1 MTLTIESATFI
12 SDLNAANPG
21 SNDLKSEGDD
31 HVRLVKNTLKT
42 TFPNITG
49 AVTLTHTQLN
59 ALGPGGAATY
69 TAITTTTG
77 NAILGSTAAS
87 TLNVGAGGLI
97 KDASGN
103 VGIGVTP
110 QSRLTVQS
118 GGSST
123 AAITNISVL
132 NGAIR
137 LLGTVTSA
145 GSDGITYQSGGGGGA
160 GIVFSRG
167 SSNDTAIQ
175 VCTNPSVG
183 ATGGLANFVN
193 FDSGGNLVPG
203 VTALQSCGSPT
214 LRWSYVGGVVGNFS
228 GTVTAA
234 AFSGALSGPIS
245 QFTNDAGYA
254 TSAGIIAAA
263 GSLTGSSLAANVVNS
278 SLTSIAPSATDGT
291 YELGFKGL
299 PAASI
304 TTGAFVASDK
314 GKCVYATGGVTIPN
328 STMATGDVVTIVNT
342 TGSPITLTAGIGTL
356 RQAGTGNVGS
366 RTLATFGIAS
376 VLFQSSVIA
385 FVSGVGLT

>member
-42 TFPNITG
+42 TFPYITG

-103 VGIGVTP
+103 VGIGATP
-110 QSRLTVQS
+110 TTRLTVQS
-118 GGSST
+118 AGS
-123 AAITNISVL
+123 AASAPTNISALTGSVRMIGTIA
-132 NGAIR
+132 GA
-137 LLGTVTSA
+137 A
-145 GSDGITYQSGGGGGA
+145 FDGLTYQSGGGGGA
-160 GIVFSRG
+160 GVVFSRG
-167 SSNDTAIQ
+167 TSFDTAVQ
-175 VCTNPSVG
+175 VFTNNSVG
-183 ATGGLANFVN
+183 VAGGLANFVT
-193 FDSGGNLVPG
+193 FDSLGNTLPG
-203 VTALQSCGSPT
+203 VTATQSLGLTGS
-214 LRWSYVGGVVGNFS
+214 RWSAVYGVVGNFS

-304 TTGAFVASDK
+304 TTGSFVASDK

-328 STMATGDVVTIVNT
+328 STMATGDVVTILNT

-385 FVSGVGLT
+385 YVSGVGLT

>member
-31 HVRLVKNTLKT
+31 HVRLVKNTLKA

-59 ALGPGGAATY
+59 ALGSTGAATF

-110 QSRLTVQS
+110 VTRLTVQS
-118 GGSST
+118 AGS
-123 AAITNISVL
+123 AASAPTNISALTGGV
-132 NGAIR
+132 R
-137 LLGTVTSA
+137 VVGTLASA
-145 GSDGITYQSGGGGGA
+145 SYDGVTYQSGGGGGA
-160 GIVFSRG
+160 GLVFSRG
-167 SSNDTAIQ
+167 GSNDTAVQ
-175 VCTNPSVG
+175 VFTNPAAG
-183 ATGGLANFVN
+183 ATGGLASYVL
-193 FDSGGNLVPG
+193 FDSLSNVLPG
-203 VTALQSCGSPT
+203 VTATQSLGLSGF
-214 LRWSYVGGVVGNFS
+214 RWSSVYGVAGNFT

-234 AFSGALSGPIS
+234 AFSGALSGNIS
-245 QFTNDAGYA
+245 QFSNDAGYA
-254 TSAGIIAAA
+254 TSAGVVAAA
-263 GSLTGSSLAANVVNS
+263 GTLTGSSLAANVVNS
-278 SLTSIAPSATDGT
+278 SLTSIAPNATDGT

-304 TTGAFVASDK
+304 TTGSFVASDR
-314 GKCVYATGGVTIPN
+314 GKCVYATAGVTIPN
-328 STMATGDVVTIVNT
+328 STMASNDVVTIVNT
-342 TGSPITLTAGIGTL
+342 TASPITLTAGVGTL
-356 RQAGTGNVGS
+356 RQAGTANVGS
-366 RTLATFGIAS
+366 RTLAAFGIAS
-376 VLFQSSVIA
+376 VLFQSSTIA
-385 FVSGVGLT
+385 YVSGVGLT